1 MATVKCDIPSFN
13 VVGAGHIRIS
23 GGTSLIKPHYFENE
37 LLSLEFTN
45 GKVISKGENLIIKNK
60 PYKINLI
67 QKTKRKG
74 ILFYDLKTCNRNKA
88 CLFITPMLGGNKSLW
103 FYTKSLI
110 NTFIGIK
117 DDVEDKIILLYKT
130 SRDPLFLKFL
140 STIQKFKAFEEVRD
154 LDKDHLIVIFNVP
167 KKHKKDFLK
176 FKNGKYS
183 EMSQLYKVK
192 ILEYHEMSAEGIIGQ
207 ILFKSKK
214 RKRKLEKMI
223 GMELPDDAEVY
234 SVPNPKTELLNTNY
248 YL

>member
-60 PYKINLI
+60 SYKINLI

-88 CLFITPMLGGNKSLW
+88 CLFVTPMLGGNKSLW
-103 FYTKSLI
+103 FYTQSLI

-140 STIQKFKAFEEVRD
+140 NTIQKFKAFEEVRD

-192 ILEYHEMSAEGIIGQ
+192 ILEYHEMSVEGIIGQ

-234 SVPNPKTELLNTNY
+234 SIPNPKTELLNTNY